1 MKKLSHIV
9 CAILAWVP
17 LTVEVRAT
25 PSSEDGRQSAANA
38 DREAAN
44 ADRAAGRAAPSRNA
58 GTQPGRTGGRD
69 STQAGARAGG
79 ASKGREAAAADSSS
93 RGSVTP
99 QRGVGQ
105 SARGNSNADRLRSLL
120 NAQAN
125 GHLARRQPGR
135 AARSTRAAPIAASGS
150 ASRAATGAAPGG
162 ATRAATGAAA
172 SAATGTASGGATRA
186 ATGAAT
192 RGLGAP
198 VPQGITPAGQPNPA
212 ASRGAASPVPRPTA
226 LPSGPAI
233 GGPRAQGSG
242 RVGGPAIGRTTRNAT
257 IDGSRPPHKF

>member
-1 MKKLSHIV
+1 MKKLSHIL

-17 LTVEVRAT
+17 LTVEARAT

-69 STQAGARAGG
+69 STQAGARA
-79 ASKGREAAAADSSS
+79 SKGRDAAAADSSS

-105 SARGNSNADRLRSLL
+105 SARGNSNADRLHSLL

-135 AARSTRAAPIAASGS
+135 AARSTRAASSAASG
-150 ASRAATGAAPGG
+150 AATRTAP
-162 ATRAATGAAA
+162 
-172 SAATGTASGGATRA
+172 
-186 ATGAAT
+186 GAAT
-192 RGLGAP
+192 RGRGAP
-198 VPQGITPAGQPNPA
+198 VPQGMTPAGQPKLA
-212 ASRGAASPVPRPTA
+212 ASRGAASPVPRTTA
-226 LPSGPAI
+226 IPSGPAI
-233 GGPRAQGSG
+233 GGPRAQGLG
-242 RVGGPAIGRTTRNAT
+242 RVGGPANNRTTRSAT